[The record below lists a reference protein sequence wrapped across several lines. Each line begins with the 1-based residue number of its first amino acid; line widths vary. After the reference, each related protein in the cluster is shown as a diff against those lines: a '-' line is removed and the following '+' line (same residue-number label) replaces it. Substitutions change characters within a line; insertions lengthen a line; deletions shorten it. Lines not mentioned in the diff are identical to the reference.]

1 MWRISTFRRNL
12 WGAWCINLHDND
24 RKQVTFAS
32 IYHKDVYKQK
42 SKWKKIKFRLKHG
55 LVFWKTSHT
64 DMWKQEKSLIEIKK
78 RSKLKESHEKRIIL
92 RPILKKYK
100 YMVNNSINQ
109 LPGATQK
116 AGLWV
121 CRGSAH
127 FFSKTHLWSPK
138 QTETSKQTHK
148 RHVIQSK
155 PTAPRIEKRLR
166 VVPLC

>member
-1 MWRISTFRRNL
+1 M
-12 WGAWCINLHDND
+12 
-24 RKQVTFAS
+24 
-32 IYHKDVYKQK
+32 
-42 SKWKKIKFRLKHG
+42 
-55 LVFWKTSHT
+55 
-64 DMWKQEKSLIEIKK
+64 IEIKK

-155 PTAPRIEKRLR
+155 PTSPRTYKRLR
-166 VVPLC
+166 VVPLCNVGFAFVSSARHSPNRFGLCARLAKRWHKEHARAFYISSMPLLYPHETWGIGLQNQKNHVRT